1 MSNIVDAV
9 AEGTCYTVSMKDCT
23 ESLVGHTDL
32 QGFCYATKEVLMIAK
47 ETKTALCLP
56 RLSELK

>member
-1 MSNIVDAV
+1 MSNIVDAF

-32 QGFCYATKEVLMIAK
+32 QGFCYAKKEVERGAK
-47 ETKTALCLP
+47 ETKTTVCLP
-56 RLSELK
+56 RMSEPM